1 MAQNPPVYIAH
12 QRKQD
17 GAIQTLEAHLFGV
30 AEKTKLLAAK
40 IGLEAQGELIGLLH
54 DLGKY
59 SKEFQTYL
67 QSAVG
72 LINPDEDDFVDAQ
85 ELQGKVDHST
95 AGAQL
100 IWKELS
106 KRGQMG
112 QIIGQI
118 LALCVASHHSGLINC
133 LSSGTNS
140 FGEDVFTKRM
150 QKLDGRTHLEESQAN
165 MAGLVVKRFREL
177 IDKPSL
183 INGLK
188 ESMRRVMVSDLRG
201 GVDPRENTITQFKI
215 GLLVRLLFSCLIDAD
230 RIDTADF
237 QITRA
242 AATRLRGRYADW
254 DLLIDRLERHYR
266 GFGVLNPIDESR
278 RRISNQCR
286 EKAPQG

>member
-30 AEKTKLLAAK
+30 AEKPKLLAAK

-85 ELQGKVDHST
+85 GLKGKVDHST

-100 IWKELS
+100 IWQELS
-106 KRGQMG
+106 NRGQMG
-112 QIIGQI
+112 EIIGQV

-133 LSSGTNS
+133 LSSGTKS
-140 FGEDVFTKRM
+140 FGEDLFTKRM
-150 QKLDGRTHLEESQAN
+150 QKLDGRTHLEEAQVN

-177 IDKPSL
+177 IDNPSL
-183 INGLK
+183 IDGLK
-188 ESMRRVMVSDLRG
+188 ESMRRIVLRNSRSA
-201 GVDPRENTITQFKI
+201 VAPRFFPK
-215 GLLVRLLFSCLIDAD
+215 LVLPR
-230 RIDTADF
+230 
-237 QITRA
+237 
-242 AATRLRGRYADW
+242 
-254 DLLIDRLERHYR
+254 
-266 GFGVLNPIDESR
+266 
-278 RRISNQCR
+278 
-286 EKAPQG
+286 